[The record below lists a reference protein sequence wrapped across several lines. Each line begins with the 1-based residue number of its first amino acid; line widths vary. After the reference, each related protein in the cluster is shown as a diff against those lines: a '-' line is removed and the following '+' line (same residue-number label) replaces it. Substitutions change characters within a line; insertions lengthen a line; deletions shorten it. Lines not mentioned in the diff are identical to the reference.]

1 VILVLDPEIGA
12 ALSAAARKVGHSTS
26 VEEMLETIVHT
37 AQLSLPGFEHVGIST
52 IDGHGHVRTRAQT
65 SELVKELDDL
75 QYGLGEGPCVD
86 TLRTAHVVQAPHIR
100 HDQRWPRYVPAA
112 VALGLKSQFAV
123 RLYLDDEGTQGGLNI
138 YSTSNEDIDE
148 EAPVIADLFAT
159 QAALA
164 LGGVRELTNLNVALG
179 TREVIGKAIGMI
191 MVTYQVDQQAA
202 FGFLARVSSTSN
214 VKMRDLAAHMIA
226 EHEHGMHC
234 VS

>member
-1 VILVLDPEIGA
+1 VILVLDPEVGA
-12 ALSAAARKVGHSTS
+12 ALSEAARKVGHSTS

-52 IDGHGHVRTRAQT
+52 IDSRGRVHTRAQT

-86 TLRTAHVVQAPHIR
+86 TLRTTHVVEAPHIR

-123 RLYLDDEGTQGGLNI
+123 QLYLDDEGTMGGLNI
-138 YSTSNEDIDE
+138 YSTSSEDIDE

-164 LGGVRELTNLNVALG
+164 LGRVRQLTNLNVAM
-179 TREVIGKAIGMI
+179 TSREVIGKAIGMI
-191 MVTYQVDQQAA
+191 MVTYQVDQQTA

-214 VKMRDLAAHMIA
+214 VKMRDLAAHMLA
-226 EHEHGMHC
+226 EHEQTVHSMN
-234 VS
+234 